1 MHTIDKKLLY
11 PASSM
16 ANIQTRHWEVT
27 LDKEGPGY
35 GFTLRGGMKV
45 ENMRAFPLTVVA
57 IRAGSSADRD
67 EHIKLGDRVVQVNG
81 YKVTHLT
88 LTEMWSLLQQCGHQ
102 TTFTIAYD
110 VAVMGKDSDG
120 HIKGRPGLSLCIFDD
135 YSGLHFLSR

>member
-1 MHTIDKKLLY
+1 MSPLSSDCVPLC
-11 PASSM
+11 PASSLTSV
-16 ANIQTRHWEVT
+16 QGRQWEVT

-45 ENMRAFPLTVVA
+45 ESMRAFPLTVVA

-67 EHIKLGDRVVQVNG
+67 GHVTLGDRLLQVNG

-110 VAVMGKDSDG
+110 VAVMGKG
-120 HIKGRPGLSLCIFDD
+120 NHVHTEGRSVMASLRGGQRR
-135 YSGLHFLSR
+135 SH

>member
-1 MHTIDKKLLY
+1 MHGYTVHT
-11 PASSM
+11 ASS
-16 ANIQTRHWEVT
+16 AGNIQNRQWEIT

-45 ENMRAFPLTVVA
+45 DNMRAFPFTVVS

-67 EHIKLGDRVVQVNG
+67 EQLKVADRVVQVNG

-110 VAVMGKDSDG
+110 VAVMGEW
-120 HIKGRPGLSLCIFDD
+120 
-135 YSGLHFLSR
+135 